1 MARYPLAIK
10 IANVFVYIF
19 LLGSN
24 VYSGLFNRES
34 ENSPYG
40 GKHLTYIS
48 PAPFVFGVWG
58 LIHFLLGGFVIYQW
72 FGDQD
77 LVLDGINWHFVNI
90 TLLNTLWLALW
101 HNDHLILSWIVILIT
116 TIPVSMIY
124 AVIKRRD
131 GNNINEIIWIR
142 APFSLYHAWILVIA
156 FISTFAAFANDK
168 KNDDSH
174 PSLVVK
180 IFVVIALLILAK
192 LGTIGYL
199 YKGKGDI
206 AGSIVIAWYLYG
218 VAVEQND
225 QVIHWTA
232 LVLAIISSIVILG
245 SVIQK
250 IRNRHSEESTPL
262 IGGV

>member
-58 LIHFLLGGFVIYQW
+58 LIHFLLGGFV
-72 FGDQD
+72 
-77 LVLDGINWHFVNI
+77 
-90 TLLNTLWLALW
+90 
-101 HNDHLILSWIVILIT
+101 
-116 TIPVSMIY
+116 SMIY

-142 APFSLYHAWILVIA
+142 APFSLYHAWIVVIA

-168 KNDDSH
+168 KDDDSH

-192 LGTIGYL
+192 LATVGYL

>member
-10 IANVFVYIF
+10 VANVLVYIF

-24 VYSGLFNRES
+24 VYSGLKPDNDH
-34 ENSPYG
+34 SPYG

-72 FGDQD
+72 FGDQE

-90 TLLNTLWLALW
+90 TLLNALWLALW
-101 HNDHLILSWIVILIT
+101 HNGYLILSWIIILIT
-116 TIPVSMIY
+116 TAPVSVIY
-124 AVIKRRD
+124 AVLKQRD

-142 APFSLYHAWILVIA
+142 APFSLYHAWIVVIT
-156 FISTFAAFANDK
+156 FISTFAAFAPDRK
-168 KNDDSH
+168 DDDSH
-174 PSLVVK
+174 PGLIVK

-192 LGTIGYL
+192 LATIGYL
-199 YKGKGDI
+199 YKGRGDV

-225 QVIHWTA
+225 PVIHWTA
-232 LVLAIISSIVILG
+232 LVLAIISSIVIFG
-245 SVIQK
+245 SAIK
-250 IRNRHSEESTPL
+250 TIRHRHSGESAPL
-262 IGGV
+262 LGGV